1 VKPALCFCAI
11 IVACSSLGPRA
22 AAQHGEADPAIARAL
37 EYLKGQAGAH
47 RTGETALIAL
57 TLAKADVP
65 ATDPALRG
73 CLEKIMLCFTSQGYI
88 PERRGGTDIYEA
100 GIVAMVL
107 STVEPVVY
115 KAHIEAVVAYLLAK
129 QKANGSWDYD
139 QRTAGDTSISQYA
152 VLGLWEAEN
161 AGIEVPGRV
170 WDNVASWYMSTQQRD
185 GGWVY
190 HPDEGAGMGPQ
201 TVSLT
206 AAGVGSLMI
215 CNRQLARY
223 RKGMDSVHPMLTPLL
238 IEGEASGY
246 KPYNSSASVNNSIRR
261 GLDWLSR
268 GFVPAQANL
277 MGRSTYYGMYGM
289 ERVGAL
295 GDRQMM
301 RGLGSWYERGMEFT
315 LQDQKPD
322 GTWNRGD
329 FNATMNTCW
338 ATLYLLQ
345 ATAKT
350 IRKIEILRLGAGRLL
365 GGRGL
370 PDDLNN
376 LTIAQGRVVV
386 RPMNGAVEGMIAVLE
401 DPSATNADAA
411 LAGLIERYDQ
421 RGPDVLRPFKDRFRK
436 LLYDRDPGVR
446 RVACW
451 ALGRT
456 GDLDVVGPL
465 VRMLLDPE
473 EGVVAEARVSLE
485 LLSRKAEGYGPP
497 RGATIEQKVEAARR
511 WRAWYESVRP
521 IGLDPL
527 DEIVAPKAAAG
538 GGS

>member
-1 VKPALCFCAI
+1 MKRAI
-11 IVACSSLGPRA
+11 VLAVAVVWGAGGVRA
-22 AAQHGEADPAIARAL
+22 AQGQHGAADPAITRAL
-37 EYLKGQAGAH
+37 QHLRGQASTNG
-47 RTGETALIAL
+47 TGETALIAL

-65 ATDPALRG
+65 ATDPALRT
-73 CLEKIMLCFTSQGYI
+73 CLEKIMQCFTSAGYF

-100 GIVAMVL
+100 GLVAMVL
-107 STVEPVVY
+107 SSVEPVVY

-139 QRTAGDTSISQYA
+139 QRTKGDTSISQYA

-170 WDNVASWYMSTQQRD
+170 WDNIASWYMSTQREE

-190 HPDEGAGMGPQ
+190 HPDEAGGPP

-223 RKGMDSVHPMLTPLL
+223 RKGMDTLHPMLIPLL
-238 IEGEASGY
+238 IEGQAKSY
-246 KPYNSSASVNNSIRR
+246 KPITSSNSINNSIRR

-268 GFVPAQANL
+268 GFVPTQRSL

-295 GDRQMM
+295 GERDVL
-301 RGLGSWYERGMEFT
+301 RGMSGWYERGMDFT
-315 LQDQKPD
+315 LRDQLAD
-322 GTWNRGD
+322 GTWNGGD
-329 FNATMNTCW
+329 FNTTLNTCW
-338 ATLYLLQ
+338 ATLYLLR

-350 IRKIEILRLGAGRLL
+350 IRKIEIMRLGAGRLL

-370 PDDLNN
+370 PEDLNN

-411 LAGLIERYDQ
+411 LAGLVQRYDQ
-421 RGPDVLRPFKDRFRK
+421 SGPSVLLPFKDRFRK

-456 GDLDVVGPL
+456 GELDVFGPL
-465 VRMLLDPE
+465 IRMLLDPE
-473 EGVVAEARVSLE
+473 ESVVAEARVSLE
-485 LLSRKAEGYGPP
+485 ILSRKPQGYGPA
-497 RGATIEQKVEAARR
+497 RGATMEERVQAARL

-521 IGLDPL
+521 ASLDPV
-527 DEIVAPKAAAG
+527 DEIVAPRAAG
-538 GGS
+538 GGGS